1 MNITL
6 SAKESIIKKV
16 RQYAQER
23 NTTLNKLIRDYLERL
38 VSEENDEVQAN
49 RFLQMSEHVTGDSK
63 GWSWNRDDLY
73 DLG

>member
-49 RFLQMSEHVTGDSK
+49 RFLQMSERVTGDSK
-63 GWSWNRDDLY
+63 GWFWNRDDLY

>member
-6 SAKESIIKKV
+6 SAKESLIKKA
-16 RQYAQER
+16 RKFAQQH
-23 NTTLNKLIRDYLERL
+23 NTTLNQLVRDFLERL
-38 VSEENDEVQAN
+38 VSEENDEDLAN
-49 RFLQMSEHVTGDSK
+49 RFLQVCERASGDSK